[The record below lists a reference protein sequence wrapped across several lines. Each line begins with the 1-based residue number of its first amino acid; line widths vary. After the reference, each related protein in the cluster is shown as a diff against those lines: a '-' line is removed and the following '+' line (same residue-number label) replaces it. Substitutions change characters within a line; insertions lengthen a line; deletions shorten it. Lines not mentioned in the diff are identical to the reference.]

1 MDRKERVIMDC
12 RGKSEAQGCTLSIS
26 GTEQEVLEV
35 AEYHVTTKHGFKQE
49 TGLRDKLRGFLKH
62 EAVV

>member
-1 MDRKERVIMDC
+1 MDC

-26 GTEQEVLEV
+26 GTEQEVLDV

-49 TGLRDKLRGFLKH
+49 PGIREKLRGYLKR
-62 EAVV
+62 EAMV